1 MRIALVMLLA
11 LAVLGAVP
19 AHATVMDGATIRLT
33 YEFPSLGAVWNVNT
47 HDLVVGPGVEI
58 SNFPVGDPRTNVDV
72 SDTNIFVTYNSS
84 ATWTPAAFNGFH
96 IFDLFGSIPDFTA
109 VSINPITNLTGFG
122 DARITFDADNIWVD
136 WNGLSF
142 DSETIVSLDV
152 EAVPEPGT
160 LLLLGTGIAGLA
172 ARRRQRSGRT
182 LAR

>member
-1 MRIALVMLLA
+1 MRIALVTMLA
-11 LAVLGAVP
+11 LVAVAAVP

-33 YEFPSLGAVWNVNT
+33 YEFPALGTIWNGNT
-47 HDLVVGPGVEI
+47 HDLVVGPGFEI
-58 SNFPVGDPRTNVDV
+58 SGFPVGVAITNVDV
-72 SDTNIFVTYNSS
+72 SDTNIHVTYDIPGN
-84 ATWTPAAFNGFH
+84 WIAASFNGFH

-142 DSETIVSLDV
+142 NSETIVSLDV

-160 LLLLGTGIAGLA
+160 LLLLGTGIAGLV
-172 ARRRQRSGRT
+172 ARRRQRS
-182 LAR
+182 